1 MSVKSIE
8 IQNEYLPCN
17 KINLNFMNQENHLFR
32 ELLVFGRNGTGKS
45 TMSSMIN
52 EYKVNPEVDGI
63 CIEYNDDLDEK
74 PEFLIFNE
82 NFIDKHIKFSDSNN
96 LEAIVM
102 FGEQADI
109 DTRINILEKRK
120 ETFKIRINYY
130 ENEINSYDYQVEL
143 NKVLNH
149 LRGDNNWAGRQKAI
163 NNKAK
168 KNKNVDYNR
177 LNEVLKYRNHES
189 IEKLHEDLA
198 NQKELIKSYEDKQ
211 ESYEIRNVEG
221 INEDSQK
228 LILNILKK
236 DDSIKF
242 TEKIDKKVE
251 KIFEEY
257 GNSYITELDQYLKRN
272 PEYCK
277 TCLRPLDIEY
287 INNLRNKLKDVF
299 QNDLLEEKT
308 IEINQIADNIFID
321 RQDIQNNVVDTKK
334 LNSLIKS
341 LNVESSKIKG
351 LLKDKI
357 NNLNKLIEYKFDDYN
372 KILVE
377 IDKEI
382 EKLNEEIRIHNNK
395 IKNILKIKD
404 DYTEINYKIAYKEI
418 ENVYSDYIEKQ
429 QEYEEFNSKLKRW
442 KSLERKI
449 NERINKLNI
458 KQKQTSI
465 ALDIMN
471 KELAL
476 IFFDEN
482 RLVLNGK
489 DNYYEILVRGHSIPL
504 SKLSTGEKNV
514 LALVYFFSLINR
526 EKRVKEL
533 YKNVFFIVLDDP
545 ISSFDF
551 ENKIGIY
558 NYLRKQCKIIFSNNE
573 YSQIML
579 TTHDMEVYS
588 NFEKVFLDIV
598 LNNGKS
604 LTKKVNKYILTE
616 NGLENDRKGKK
627 NNIYNS
633 QLNAIYEFACGKQ
646 NELETYIGNTM
657 RRVLEAFSTFKY
669 EVGIDRLRTD
679 ENIIGLINNS
689 KLNSFFENYLFRLI
703 LNNESHHEDDYKG
716 ITDKNLIE
724 YLTLTEKIK
733 TAKLLILFL
742 YELDNI
748 HVIKHLSSNNN
759 NLEIKSQIEIW
770 EEELINLTK

>member
-1 MSVKSIE
+1 
-8 IQNEYLPCN
+8 
-17 KINLNFMNQENHLFR
+17 
-32 ELLVFGRNGTGKS
+32 
-45 TMSSMIN
+45 
-52 EYKVNPEVDGI
+52 
-63 CIEYNDDLDEK
+63 
-74 PEFLIFNE
+74 
-82 NFIDKHIKFSDSNN
+82 
-96 LEAIVM
+96 
-102 FGEQADI
+102 
-109 DTRINILEKRK
+109 
-120 ETFKIRINYY
+120 
-130 ENEINSYDYQVEL
+130 
-143 NKVLNH
+143 
-149 LRGDNNWAGRQKAI
+149 
-163 NNKAK
+163 
-168 KNKNVDYNR
+168 
-177 LNEVLKYRNHES
+177 
-189 IEKLHEDLA
+189 
-198 NQKELIKSYEDKQ
+198 
-211 ESYEIRNVEG
+211 
-221 INEDSQK
+221 
-228 LILNILKK
+228 
-236 DDSIKF
+236 
-242 TEKIDKKVE
+242 
-251 KIFEEY
+251 
-257 GNSYITELDQYLKRN
+257 
-272 PEYCK
+272 
-277 TCLRPLDIEY
+277 
-287 INNLRNKLKDVF
+287 
-299 QNDLLEEKT
+299 
-308 IEINQIADNIFID
+308 
-321 RQDIQNNVVDTKK
+321 
-334 LNSLIKS
+334 
-341 LNVESSKIKG
+341 
-351 LLKDKI
+351 
-357 NNLNKLIEYKFDDYN
+357 
-372 KILVE
+372 
-377 IDKEI
+377 
-382 EKLNEEIRIHNNK
+382 
-395 IKNILKIKD
+395 
-404 DYTEINYKIAYKEI
+404 
-418 ENVYSDYIEKQ
+418 
-429 QEYEEFNSKLKRW
+429 
-442 KSLERKI
+442 
-449 NERINKLNI
+449 
-458 KQKQTSI
+458 
-465 ALDIMN
+465 MN